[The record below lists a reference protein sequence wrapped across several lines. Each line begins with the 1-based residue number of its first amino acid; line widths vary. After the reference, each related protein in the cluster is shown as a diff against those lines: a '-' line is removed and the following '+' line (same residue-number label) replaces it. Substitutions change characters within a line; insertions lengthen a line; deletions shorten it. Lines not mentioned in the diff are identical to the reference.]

1 MLRKGLCTP
10 EIILRTAYYAG
21 SLPAVRVPPAT
32 VLVDY
37 TTILDRPGVPV
48 EGLAQQGG
56 ECVVEVTTTSGVT
69 GDGSSDPSFRLLRL
83 RGLRAVV

>member
-10 EIILRTAYYAG
+10 GVILRTAYQAG

-37 TTILDRPGVPV
+37 TMILDRPGVLV
-48 EGLAQQGG
+48 ESLAQQGV
-56 ECVVEVTTTSGVT
+56 ECVVEVTTASGVT
-69 GDGSSDPSFRLLRL
+69 GDGSGDPSLRLLRL
-83 RGLRAVV
+83 RGLSAVV